1 MKTIWR
7 VLIGLLVI
15 MTLVGCGTA
24 NSDTR
29 SDEQVSTETSQGVHL
44 RDDYADALSIQ
55 GQLAVGTLL
64 LEETELVVDEAMAAE
79 LLPLWRAAQSLINSD
94 TAAVLEIEAVYN
106 QIQDSMTPDQIS
118 TIAEME
124 LTEETLTTMMEE
136 GELSLGQG
144 GFTGGRGEGTGRGEV
159 FIIPEG
165 GFGPGGGFP
174 GGAPGEGPGGGFPEG
189 LDPEAMATRQAQFA
203 GNDQGSFQE
212 RGLIMAVI
220 LTLELKT
227 GEVFEDRPT
236 RPFDVVYSV
245 IAEATGLSL
254 EEIQVKTAEG
264 VTLAEIVETS
274 GSDLEEVRSSL
285 IKALG
290 DLPNAADWDLEQLTS
305 DWLDLE
311 E

>member
-24 NSDTR
+24 NSDTS

-55 GQLAVGTLL
+55 GQLAAGTLL

-144 GFTGGRGEGTGRGEV
+144 GFTGGRGQLEPLWSSRVTGSV
-159 FIIPEG
+159 VVL
-165 GFGPGGGFP
+165 
-174 GGAPGEGPGGGFPEG
+174 GGAVVGVGNNDDGP
-189 LDPEAMATRQAQFA
+189 L
-203 GNDQGSFQE
+203 GN
-212 RGLIMAVI
+212 
-220 LTLELKT
+220 
-227 GEVFEDRPT
+227 
-236 RPFDVVYSV
+236 
-245 IAEATGLSL
+245 
-254 EEIQVKTAEG
+254 
-264 VTLAEIVETS
+264 
-274 GSDLEEVRSSL
+274 RSSFHQES
-285 IKALG
+285 G
-290 DLPNAADWDLEQLTS
+290 GQRSAAVPHS
-305 DWLDLE
+305 APRWLWWTPHRGHRG
-311 E
+311 